1 MHSFSVKLG
10 WKMHKCDE
18 AAVKEFC
25 HEIGVSK
32 GVLKVWMHNNKN
44 TFGRKDINGSGGGG
58 SITNDSVI
66 SFENSGGGGG
76 GGGSGGEEKKIENGN
91 LFQSENGNGVHF
103 HCSSSSPA

>member
-25 HEIGVSK
+25 HEIGISK

-44 TFGRKDINGSGGGG
+44 TFGRKEINGSGGGG
-58 SITNDSVI
+58 NDSVI
-66 SFENSGGGGG
+66 SFENSG

-103 HCSSSSPA
+103 HGSSSSPA